1 MQSQQHREQKQS
13 RPRWRMSVGEW
24 VLLLL
29 NTLWAGATGWS
40 AWFAAFYED
49 YPRTPKQLQM
59 DYLLGGTF
67 FLVALGAGL
76 TSLLLL
82 LRQTR
87 LAAWFQWLVALG
99 CVLFAGVYFW
109 FERQRSSLQG
119 NLLVV
124 GVTLVIAALFVF
136 SGRFLRT
143 VSDSND

>member
-1 MQSQQHREQKQS
+1 
-13 RPRWRMSVGEW
+13 MSVGEW

-29 NTLWAGATGWS
+29 NTLCAGATGWF
-40 AWFAAFYED
+40 AWFIALYSN
-49 YPRTPKQLQM
+49 YPREPKELQM
-59 DYLLGGTF
+59 DYLFGGTI

-87 LAAWFQWLVALG
+87 LAGWFQWLAGLG

-109 FERQRSSLQG
+109 FERQRSSLQE
-119 NLLVV
+119 NLLVI
-124 GVTLVIAALFVF
+124 GAALLIATLFAF